1 MSWLSIA
8 SQGSQAIGGFFSG
21 LASSSAFETQAKLSL
36 LKQKQEA
43 LYKNDSLRAAA
54 KATSIAADQFEGTQK
69 AALAF
74 SGFDISTGD
83 NRMLADTQRKAAA
96 EIRGMN
102 EQTTRET
109 FEAERKALMDA
120 IYYKAQSKMAKI
132 GAHASLFGGAAKTG
146 LAMYDDYQQNGKN
159 SAWGKFKNLFS
170 FGKGAVKDDGFNAK
184 VDKRPI

>member
-43 LYKNDSLRAAA
+43 LYKNDALRAAA
-54 KATSIAADQFEGTQK
+54 KATSSAADQFEGAQK

-83 NRMLADTQRKAAA
+83 NRMFADTQRKAAA

-109 FEAERKALMDA
+109 FEAERKAMMDA
-120 IYYKAQSKMAKI
+120 IYYKAQSKIAKI
-132 GAHASLFGGAAKTG
+132 GAYTSLIGGAAKTG
-146 LAMYDDYQQNGKN
+146 LAMYDDYQENGEK
-159 SAWGKFKNLFS
+159 SAWGKFKNLFG
-170 FGKGAVKDDGFNAK
+170 FGKDVVKDNGFNAK